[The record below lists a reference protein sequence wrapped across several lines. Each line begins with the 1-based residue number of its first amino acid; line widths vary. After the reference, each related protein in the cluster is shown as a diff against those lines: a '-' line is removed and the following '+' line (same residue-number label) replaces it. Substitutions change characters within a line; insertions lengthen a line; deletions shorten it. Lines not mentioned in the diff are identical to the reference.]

1 MSVSECIEKLVK
13 VGSITRAIADEA
25 LDLFERSKGEFSQ
38 TMGPASAEA
47 AAAHATAKAMEA
59 GAKKLKYEASKQALA
74 YHRFETDILAHPQG
88 AQAGIM
94 SKLTR
99 DIWGKGGENVWS
111 KSEVVLA
118 QLSRVIEK
126 GLASYSPGI
135 LGHSKSQ
142 LDSIR
147 NVIYERF
154 GVATGDN
161 IAATFAKGFGEATD
175 EAVARVQA
183 AGKHFE
189 PAENWR
195 VPQFWDQH
203 RVAKVKLEE
212 FKRDFLDEVNRGAL
226 KLWDR
231 DTGRPAIADRLEA
244 VVERAYRDIRTNGG
258 GGTFRPEQRTFQFQD
273 GRDGAD
279 AWLRLH
285 EKYAG
290 GSNVI
295 GTLTG
300 HLSSMAREIAMAE
313 VIGPNHS
320 AIINAAMVQ
329 AREAEAGKRGA
340 RKLLNFLESPKA
352 IERTYDVLTGAA
364 NAVEGP
370 IMAGIF
376 GGLRS
381 LNTAA
386 QLGGAILSAIPGD
399 TVTSALAASHVGMA
413 PVRLVN
419 GALRELARG
428 GEESKAIAAR
438 IGLTAH
444 AMMDYNHGFRFYEDQ
459 VAGPETLKA
468 LATTVVRAQGLS
480 AWTELLKRTFTMEFT
495 GHLADHAGHS
505 LDALRGVNKP
515 LAEFLDRARISAAE
529 WDAIRATPHLE
540 VEGTRFLD
548 TKAIADTNLRER
560 LVGGIIDERA
570 FAVLEPDARIR
581 AITTGGLQQ
590 GTWMGEISRSLFL
603 FKSFSLT
610 MAATHMMR
618 IATTGPIESK
628 IWNGSAFLVLHMIAG
643 MAAMQAKNVVYG
655 KDPENMGTASFWAKA
670 AMAGGGLGI
679 YGDLINSSMTRS
691 GRSPVADI
699 AGPVGGVFED
709 ALRLTSG
716 QVRKLYEGGDTTFGA
731 ELNRTL
737 RRYTPKTFYT
747 RLAVDRLIYDQLQTL
762 VDPDYR
768 ASFRRM
774 EQRMKTDTGQEFW
787 WGPGQTQPARGPNL
801 GATILK

>member
-1 MSVSECIEKLVK
+1 MSVKECIEKLVK
-13 VGSITRAIADEA
+13 VGSITRQIADEA
-25 LDLFERSKGEFSQ
+25 LDLFERQKGEFTQ

-47 AAAHATAKAMEA
+47 AAAHATAKAMEQ
-59 GAKKLKYEASKQALA
+59 GAKQLKYEASKQALA
-74 YHRFETDILAHPQG
+74 YHRFETDMHAHPQG
-88 AQAGIM
+88 PVAGVM
-94 SKLTR
+94 AKLTR
-99 DIWGKGGENVWS
+99 DIWGKGGENVWA
-111 KSEVVLA
+111 KSEAILA
-118 QLSRVIEK
+118 DLTSRIEK
-126 GLASYSPGI
+126 GFAAYSPGI
-135 LGHSKSQ
+135 LGHSKTQ

-161 IAATFAKGFGEATD
+161 TAKTFAQGFGEATD
-175 EAVARVQA
+175 EAVARVRA

-189 PAENWR
+189 PNENWR
-195 VPQFWDQH
+195 VPQFWDQG
-203 RVAKVKLEE
+203 RVAKVSLDE
-212 FKRDFLDEVNRGAL
+212 FKRDFLDEINRGAL
-226 KLWDR
+226 KLFDK
-231 DTGRPAIADRLEA
+231 DTGRPATADRIEA
-244 VVERAYRDIRTNGG
+244 VIERAYRDIRANGG
-258 GGTFRPEQRTFQFQD
+258 GGTFRPEQRTFQFQE
-273 GRDGAD
+273 GKDGAD

-290 GSNVI
+290 GKNVI

-320 AIINAAMVQ
+320 AIVNAVMVQ
-329 AREAEAGKRGA
+329 AREHAAGQKGA
-340 RKLLNFLESPKA
+340 RILLNWLESPKA

-370 IMAGIF
+370 VMAGIF

-381 LNTAA
+381 ASTAA
-386 QLGGAILSAIPGD
+386 QLGGAIISAIPGD
-399 TVTSALAASHVGMA
+399 TVTSALAANHIGMA
-413 PVRLVN
+413 PVRLIN

-444 AMMDYNHGFRFYEDQ
+444 AMMDYNHGFRFYEDK

-505 LDALRGVNKP
+505 LDALRTVNKP
-515 LAEFLDRARISAAE
+515 LAEFLDRARITAAE
-529 WDAIRATPHLE
+529 WDSIRANPHLE

-590 GTWMGEISRSLFL
+590 GTWMGELSRSLFL

-628 IWNGSAFLVLHMIAG
+628 IWNGAAFLGLHMIAG
-643 MAAMQAKNVVYG
+643 MAAIQAKNVVYG
-655 KDPENMGTASFWAKA
+655 RDPESMTTGSFWAKTIA
-670 AMAGGGLGI
+670 QGGGLGI
-679 YGDLINSSMTRS
+679 YGDLINSSFTRS
-691 GRSPVADI
+691 GRSPLADLGGPIVGMGEDVA
-699 AGPVGGVFED
+699 
-709 ALRLTSG
+709 RLTG
-716 QVRKLYEGGDTTFGA
+716 KQFRRAFEGDDTSFAA
-731 ELNRTL
+731 ELTRTA

-762 VDPDYR
+762 ADPDYR

-774 EQRMKTDTGQEFW
+774 EQRMRTDTGQEFW
-787 WGPGQTQPARGPNL
+787 WRPGQTQPARAPNL
-801 GATILK
+801 GAAFGQ